1 MSNMLLFENTYTHFA
16 PAERLAL
23 DRVLAQ
29 SQAVAKF
36 HDLHNV
42 FNAFPNVIMILN
54 EYRQVVYGN
63 QALLDLLN
71 IHDTSQILGA
81 RPGEVLNCIHARKN
95 EPGCG
100 TSENCST
107 CGAALAIL
115 TSQSGKEAARECRLI
130 VKKGDEY
137 VSLDLL
143 FSAKPFELAGQ
154 HFTIVFVTDISHEKR
169 RRALERIFFHDILN
183 TAGSLRGV
191 VELLGHTK
199 DPAKVKELLQDLEE
213 VSASLIEEILE
224 QRDLVSAENN
234 ELRVNREPV
243 ESGELLNYIIHQ
255 LSNHPAA
262 RGIFLKVDEATE
274 NVSFVTDPVLLKRV
288 LGNMVKNALEA
299 SKTGDT
305 VTLGVM
311 KKERRV
317 QFWVNNPLAMS
328 REVQLQVFQRS
339 FSTKGSGRGL
349 GTYSMKLL
357 TERYLK
363 GTISFVVNEE
373 KGTTF
378 IASYPLHLSDE

>member
-130 VKKGDEY
+130 VKKGDKY

-317 QFWVNNPLAMS
+317 QFWVNNPLVMS